1 VKVEEDEFSFE
12 GLLVCGMAICAISSG
27 KFGNG
32 MIFLLQAINGAAG
45 ERSTLFVEYYKKTF
59 DKRNA
64 DDDSLKNQRDH
75 LAVRK

>member
-1 VKVEEDEFSFE
+1 VWY
-12 GLLVCGMAICAISSG
+12 
-27 KFGNG
+27 GNLCYKQWQVWQWYD
-32 MIFLLQAINGAAG
+32 FLLQAINGAAG